1 MWLQVNDVP
10 KWYGGQPPMLLLSKR
25 DTGDERPLPYQPGQQ
40 PTLGGMVEWLKS
52 EGVAVA
58 AGGAEE
64 GGEGEGNAPK
74 GEL

>member
-1 MWLQVNDVP
+1 MQVNDVP

-52 EGVAVA
+52 EGVAVG
-58 AGGAEE
+58 AGGEE
-64 GGEGEGNAPK
+64 DGGEGEGKAPK